1 MSGHVS
7 YDPENHHKMVE
18 QRQKKV
24 DIIADDIPEVKP
36 FGDSSGDILV
46 IGWGGTHGAI
56 RSAVELAR
64 SSGHSVSHLHLRY
77 LNPLPKTMGDI
88 LLKYKRVLMPEL
100 NLGQLAMIIRSK
112 FLVDV
117 ISLSKVE
124 GRPFNKNEILNK
136 INQVL
141 KELN

>member
-1 MSGHVS
+1 
-7 YDPENHHKMVE
+7 
-18 QRQKKV
+18 
-24 DIIADDIPEVKP
+24 
-36 FGDSSGDILV
+36 
-46 IGWGGTHGAI
+46 
-56 RSAVELAR
+56 
-64 SSGHSVSHLHLRY
+64 
-77 LNPLPKTMGDI
+77 
-88 LLKYKRVLMPEL
+88 MPEL